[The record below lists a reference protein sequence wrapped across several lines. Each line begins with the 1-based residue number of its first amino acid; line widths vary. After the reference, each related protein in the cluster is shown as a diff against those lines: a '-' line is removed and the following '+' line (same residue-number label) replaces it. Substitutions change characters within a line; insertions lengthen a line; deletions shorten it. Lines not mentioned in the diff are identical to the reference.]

1 MGEIPHEQITVYT
14 CTYLPTEISLLG
26 VTHDVLVLGVTHD
39 VLVLGVSRDVL
50 LLGVTHVL
58 LRNALSL
65 LFGRHFGVIWG
76 SVAGLTTKIKITS
89 NKISAAT
96 K

>member
-1 MGEIPHEQITVYT
+1 MYT
-14 CTYLPTEISLLG
+14 CAYLPTEISLLG
-26 VTHDVLVLGVTHD
+26 VTY
-39 VLVLGVSRDVL
+39 VLVLGVSQVVL

-58 LRNALSL
+58 LHNALSL
-65 LFGRHFGVIWG
+65 LFGRHFGVVWG

>member
-1 MGEIPHEQITVYT
+1 M
-14 CTYLPTEISLLG
+14 YLPTEISLLG
-26 VTHDVLVLGVTHD
+26 VTYD

-58 LRNALSL
+58 LHNALSL
-65 LFGRHFGVIWG
+65 LFGRHFGVVWG